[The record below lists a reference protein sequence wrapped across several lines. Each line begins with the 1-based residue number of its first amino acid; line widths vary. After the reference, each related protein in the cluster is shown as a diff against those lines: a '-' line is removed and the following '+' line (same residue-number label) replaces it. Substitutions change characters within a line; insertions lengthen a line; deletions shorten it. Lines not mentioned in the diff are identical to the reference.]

1 MTIAK
6 QDFDLFMDRARDK
19 LPGASDASIKAE
31 LYDVFQ
37 EFFRD
42 TTSWLED
49 ITVHVF
55 TDTTTYDIVPTEGQI
70 IRLIQVFDSNRVPQ
84 PATMPT
90 FGQLILQWSTNV
102 EQDYTVTV
110 AKNVVL
116 PKLSKDIPVGPDWVL
131 PVWGNIILDGVL
143 GKMMGSLAKPY
154 SNQTLAAYHLRR
166 FRDGMAQVRTAV
178 LRRNTYGVQAWG
190 YPQNWRTSGQ
200 RGGVSTGNATG
211 FFNG

>member
-19 LPGASDASIKAE
+19 LPGASNASVKAE
-31 LYDVFQ
+31 VYDVLT

-42 TTSWLED
+42 TSSWLED
-49 ITVHVF
+49 LTVHVF
-55 TDTTTYDIVPTEGQI
+55 TDTTAYDIVPTEGQI
-70 IRLIQVFDSNRVPQ
+70 IRLIQVFDSNRIPQ
-84 PATMPT
+84 PATMAN
-90 FGQLILQWSTNV
+90 FGQIVLQWPTTV

-116 PKLSKDIPVGPDWVL
+116 PKTSSDMPVGPEWVF
-131 PVWGNIILDGVL
+131 PTWGNVILDGVL
-143 GKMMGSLAKPY
+143 GKMMGSLARPY

-166 FRDGMAQVRTAV
+166 FRDGMAQARTAT
-178 LRRNTYGVQAWG
+178 LRRNTYGVQAWAF
-190 YPQNWRTSGQ
+190 PQGWRSRTQ